1 MRIVSRV
8 VLTVAGLS
16 VLAAGWRAGEA
27 PFAAAD
33 LQAVASTSTTAS
45 SPVTGSGSGATT
57 QSSPTQSI
65 PTPSTTPT
73 PAAEASAAVSGTY
86 AGPAIDTRYGTMR
99 VQVIVEAG
107 VVTDVQ
113 TLQSGLTDSKS
124 QRINAS
130 AIPALVGEVVD
141 AQTWDVSYVSGASY
155 TSEGILGSVEGALA
169 DAGLA

>member
-33 LQAVASTSTTAS
+33 VQAVASTSTTAS

-57 QSSPTQSI
+57 PSN
-65 PTPSTTPT
+65 PTPSATPT
-73 PAAEASAAVSGTY
+73 EAAQASAAASGTY
-86 AGPAIDTRYGTMR
+86 AGPAISTRYGTMQ
-99 VQVIVEAG
+99 VQLVVETG

-113 TLQSGLTDSKS
+113 TLQDGLTDSKS
-124 QRINAS
+124 QRINAR